1 MWGSN
6 YVLLPAGRQR
16 GAKAGAVMGFQV
28 REHIMKTRKSQTS
41 SEKNILGSSY
51 VVPPG
56 FWSDWLWSVK
66 LEPHMVLE

>member
-1 MWGSN
+1 
-6 YVLLPAGRQR
+6 
-16 GAKAGAVMGFQV
+16 MGFQV

-66 LEPHMVLE
+66 LEPHMVLEVVKRTLLGCRLFN